1 MQISSG
7 NTKDNVF
14 LVIFAG
20 RALKLEEAG
29 QIVFTFQSMLNL
41 VMRCRRQQEAVS
53 MSKSSLNKK
62 KKLIIIFWN

>member
-7 NTKDNVF
+7 NTNDNVFF

-29 QIVFTFQSMLNL
+29 QIIFTFQSMLNL

-53 MSKSSLNKK
+53 MSKS
-62 KKLIIIFWN
+62 IIFLELT